1 MAAACDFDAIP
12 RSITSAGSVRFF
24 PRVSGFTKPIV
35 TYDWD
40 FGDGTT
46 HSAKPTP
53 IHAYPVVTVPTTYT
67 VTLVVTDSNGGT
79 ATLAKTN
86 YIRSDAVANVSAPP
100 NDGTYPAI
108 SVLIYDDTTS
118 MLVNRNPW
126 TGCHLYLLYPKTVD
140 SIDKIGTGTF
150 SLLDVGDSSATEKAL
165 MAEKKFVVFILG
177 KTIIF
182 SGKIRRI
189 TQNTQSG
196 FDTTTRV
203 KLWDVE
209 CDSDLAKLQ
218 MVNIDSSV
226 LQADGKPL
234 YDTPGN
240 IARKILKETSPAR
253 PVIGVINCV
262 DTKVVYQL
270 NSTTVAEQ
278 AGNQYDHMMA
288 LMAQNNYDLRS
299 RADFLLYNYTGFDG
313 ATVITNSAAGWT
325 ISEFVGMYAI
335 FVGRDA
341 PVSKTFTTVFAT
353 STSEILVTTASTFFA
368 VNDRVTLSSTGALPT
383 GLTTTTYYV
392 KTVTSDHL
400 TLSTSIGGAT
410 VTFSSNG
417 TGTHS
422 LILVAETAGVKTYG
436 KITAN
441 TATTITCAAMV
452 GAASA
457 PQSLG
462 YFLIYRGYLIDFA
475 HDLSQPVAIDN
486 LNVNQDVFQFS
497 DNDDKRKLSTKI
509 VATGKDLQGKTI
521 SVAVSGVHAWNAEAE
536 FFEESTHVTLL
547 SEGYVY
553 KNSYINAIYS
563 CTAIIPQS
571 GKAVTKT
578 NLSTDTTGITLP
590 ASQAGFL
597 VNQEVTFTAP
607 PRPLVAGT
615 VYFVSDH
622 TGDVIKVSATQ
633 GGSNIT
639 LLENLRNY
647 VAQWSI
653 SSDASAAGIITVTI
667 KGTVA
672 VTVAIANGTS
682 STLSCIMV
690 ANALNGYVDNQG
702 CTWAVSGGS
711 GGFNAIDFTT
721 KDAAYAGTEIALNMG
736 TTGQTSMEESESTPA
751 ISCTASTPAQ
761 MQVDNSKGLFQ
772 KGTAIVF
779 KATTMPSGGLTAG
792 TVYTVKN
799 DGVNLSGFCF
809 CVMSGGTQMSWSDT
823 GTAVKVYR
831 SVDVIN
837 RNTSG
842 TSSVWLYGSGFS
854 IDTTLTYCLLTP
866 YGTYDNVTLSDTG
879 TVQVASDGTV
889 ITQFLLL
896 ESTLPASSDSDYGGR
911 GFFMA
916 PRLYVADHTK
926 IGGNYEV
933 LIGEE
938 TVTITARNND
948 TTYGNYIDIGAASA
962 RITSASK
969 KCYPHGVG
977 ALVARTTDNS
987 ANPVDEEHPQVGSP
1001 IALYGLYIDSRTV
1014 DNNITYGTL
1023 DAYATSLLVGLGNF
1037 YQKATTWGPLVLAH
1051 VQHVGE
1057 YYGGL
1062 AQQNI
1067 SIPPR
1072 SSDRLNFTEYT
1083 GATPDD
1089 YQVVAVTI
1097 DCDRMTV
1104 TLELGDFEKNVFT
1117 SLQQSTNAVNRTLT

>member
-40 FGDGTT
+40 FGDGTS

-67 VTLVVTDSNGGT
+67 VTLVVTASDGVETDTT
-79 ATLAKTN
+79 AHTN
-86 YIRSDAVANVSAPP
+86 YIRSDAAANVSAPP
-100 NDGTYPAI
+100 NDGTYPVV
-108 SVLIYDDTTS
+108 SVLIYDDTNA
-118 MLVNRNPW
+118 MMVNRNPW

-140 SIDKIGTGTF
+140 SIDKIGTATF
-150 SLLDVGDSSATEKAL
+150 SLLDIGDSSATEKSL
-165 MAEKKFVVFILG
+165 MAEKKNIVFVLG
-177 KTIIF
+177 KTIIY

-189 TQNTQSG
+189 TQNTQAG

-226 LQADGKPL
+226 LQADGAPL

-240 IARKILKETSPAR
+240 IARKILTQTSPAR
-253 PVIGVINCV
+253 DIFGVINCV
-262 DTKVVYQL
+262 DSKVVYQL

-288 LMAQNNYDLRS
+288 LAAQNNYDLRS
-299 RADFLLYNYTGFDG
+299 RADFLLYNYTAFDG
-313 ATVITNSAAGWT
+313 STIITNSGAGWT
-325 ISEFVGMYAI
+325 VSEFVGMYAF

-341 PVSKTFTTVFAT
+341 PVSKNFTTAFAT

-368 VNDRVTLSSTGALPT
+368 VNDRVTLSSTGTLPT
-383 GLTTTTYYV
+383 GLTATTYYV

-422 LILVAETAGVKTYG
+422 LILAAETSGVKTYG

-486 LNVNQDVFQFS
+486 LDVNKDVFQFA

-521 SVAVSGVHAWNAEAE
+521 SVAVSGVHAWNAEDQ
-536 FFEESTHVTLL
+536 FFEDSTTVTLL
-547 SEGYVY
+547 SEGYIY
-553 KNSYINAIYS
+553 KNTVAPDAVPV
-563 CTAIIPQS
+563 TVVPTIP
-571 GKAVTKT
+571 
-578 NLSTDTTGITLP
+578 DTTYAWQRAGVGFYDELDFVGTGIRLYDAMPVVFSNSGGALP
-590 ASQAGFL
+590 S
-597 VNQEVTFTAP
+597 
-607 PRPLVAGT
+607 PLVAGT
-615 VYFVSDH
+615 TYYVRDTTTNLYFY
-622 TGDVIKVSATQ
+622 ISATP
-633 GGSNIT
+633 GGTRISLT
-639 LLENLRNY
+639 DAGTGTHY
-647 VAQWSI
+647 VYTVHTYWRADKLVFSDGDMISTTGTTAPTGGGFGGFGGFQWTYGVSK
-653 SSDASAAGIITVTI
+653 DGAGGGVFY
-667 KGTVA
+667 
-672 VTVAIANGTS
+672 IAN
-682 STLSCIMV
+682 
-690 ANALNGYVDNQG
+690 
-702 CTWAVSGGS
+702 
-711 GGFNAIDFTT
+711 
-721 KDAAYAGTEIALNMG
+721 
-736 TTGQTSMEESESTPA
+736 PA
-751 ISCTASTPAQ
+751 
-761 MQVDNSKGLFQ
+761 
-772 KGTAIVF
+772 GTAIIDP
-779 KATTMPSGGLTAG
+779 T
-792 TVYTVKN
+792 
-799 DGVNLSGFCF
+799 
-809 CVMSGGTQMSWSDT
+809 
-823 GTAVKVYR
+823 
-831 SVDVIN
+831 
-837 RNTSG
+837 TSG
-842 TSSVWLYGSGFS
+842 TGVYVYDPGLLQNTGYTTGAPTTLCYIWLYGWGYVIPSGTVMAIVWGSSYRSF
-854 IDTTLTYCLLTP
+854 TTSGTPTEQIGEDGTLITRILLTS
-866 YGTYDNVTLSDTG
+866 GDML
-879 TVQVASDGTV
+879 VQNEDFSNRA
-889 ITQFLLL
+889 F
-896 ESTLPASSDSDYGGR
+896 A
-911 GFFMA
+911 MA
-916 PRLYVADHTK
+916 PRLYVDDNTRV
-926 IGGNYEV
+926 GTNEV

-938 TVTITARNND
+938 KITITAINTD
-948 TTYGNYIDIGAASA
+948 TTYGDYIDLGAATA
-962 RITSASK
+962 RVTSSTL

-977 ALVARTTDNS
+977 ALVARTNYDEGTPQALS
-987 ANPVDEEHPQVGSP
+987 PV
-1001 IALYGLYIDSRTV
+1001 AAYGLYIDNRTV

-1037 YQKATTWGPLVLAH
+1037 YKKATTWGPLILAYIP
-1051 VQHVGE
+1051 QVGE

-1062 AQQNI
+1062 AQPNL

-1072 SSDRLNFTEYT
+1072 PSDRLNFTEYT
-1083 GATPDD
+1083 GATPTE
-1089 YQVVAVTI
+1089 YQIVAVTI